1 MPPQEMKHPEVLALP
16 QYEVAAHKMPADDD
30 WCAP

>member
-1 MPPQEMKHPEVLALP
+1 MPPQEMKYPEVLALK

-30 WCAP
+30 W